1 MKFKYDEDRILQE
14 MREYVEST
22 YGAHYIGEDNIQALD
37 LIAAGGMLMHF
48 AAASIIKY
56 VFRFGKKDGYNRKD
70 IMKVIHYAMFMLWQ
84 MDRKK

>member
-56 VFRFGKKDGYNRKD
+56 VFRFGKKDGHNRKD

-84 MDRKK
+84 MDKKK